1 MVGTIQ
7 GERYNV
13 RQKTADKKEKKSKE
27 AIKVYNIFLTGHG

>member
-13 RQKTADKKEKKSKE
+13 RQKTADKKEKKRDNKG
-27 AIKVYNIFLTGHG
+27 I